1 MKRKITEKPV
11 KLCSECAELK
21 PLTSFRRRY
30 RDRPQRVTVCNFCHV
45 RRERLRRRK
54 KRQQKDQL
62 VIQKFATAYCSTRD
76 QQRRRRIFQ
85 LGIKAVGG
93 FDSFLKKWVAAIH
106 DLVNRGQSSPRLL
119 RLFELLWELQREQD
133 MQRRATL
140 DNTSDAD
147 LKNLV
152 DMQLKKLIE
161 QDPELVLSAAQR
173 LGWGLIPPNGSNPG
187 DQAVLAS

>member
-1 MKRKITEKPV
+1 M
-11 KLCSECAELK
+11 
-21 PLTSFRRRY
+21 
-30 RDRPQRVTVCNFCHV
+30 
-45 RRERLRRRK
+45 RRRK
-54 KRQQKDQL
+54 KRQQQDQL

-161 QDPELVLSAAQR
+161 QDPELVLNAAQR
-173 LGWGLIPPNGSNPG
+173 LGWRLIPANSSNLG